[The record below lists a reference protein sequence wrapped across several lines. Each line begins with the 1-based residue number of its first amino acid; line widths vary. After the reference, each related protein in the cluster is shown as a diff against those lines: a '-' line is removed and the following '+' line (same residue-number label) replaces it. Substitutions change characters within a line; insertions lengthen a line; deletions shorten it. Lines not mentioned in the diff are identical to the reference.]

1 MLYPGQRTLTVA
13 LVSDT
18 GKLHSSEHPAAVSRS
33 IPILPLSECGMGR
46 LLTSWWIYEACAY
59 LWTDAIIL
67 VAVARI
73 S

>member
-59 LWTDAIIL
+59 LIL